1 MAKKLKVNVF
11 ERGGEYVADPPILE
25 ASNNDTVRII
35 NHTDEDL
42 IWRVNDTTVFQGGAA
57 VLELVGKRT
66 GAGPGKTDP
75 AKTVANTAFVAVSYQ
90 LIGVNTGKKAKGNSD
105 PVIIVEN

>member
-1 MAKKLKVNVF
+1 MPKRKVNVF
-11 ERGGEYVADPPILE
+11 ERGGEYVADPPIIELSG
-25 ASNNDTVRII
+25 ADTLRII

-42 IWRVNDTTVFQGGAA
+42 VWRVNDNTAFQGGNPI
-57 VLELVGKRT
+57 LETVPKR
-66 GAGPGKTDP
+66 GANGPGSSP
-75 AKTVANTAFVAVSYQ
+75 AKNVANTANLFVAVSYQ